1 MFTRVSTWIGG
12 FYRQRNFD
20 GSLFD
25 DERMIWIPWRKV
37 RATVRGVRT
46 NDVFTKKDPVANED
60 TGRTTP
66 SRLTLTDSVRDW

>member
-1 MFTRVSTWIGG
+1 M
-12 FYRQRNFD
+12 
-20 GSLFD
+20 
-25 DERMIWIPWRKV
+25 
-37 RATVRGVRT
+37 RANVRGVRT